1 MEALSR
7 RGDEFGMRFFGL
19 EVKGYLSL
27 TREVARKKK
36 TTFPILLDDRRIAR
50 EVLFIPGT
58 PTTFVV
64 DAKGNIRARLVG
76 ASQDLDKVIEDVLIR
91 I

>member
-7 RGDEFGMRFFGL
+7 RGMEFGMRFFGL

-27 TREVARKKK
+27 TRDVARKKK
-36 TTFPILLDDRRIAR
+36 TTFTILLDDRRIAR
-50 EVLFIPGT
+50 EVLHIPGT
-58 PTTFVV
+58 PSTLVV
-64 DAKGNIRARLVG
+64 DAKGNIRAKLFG
-76 ASQDLDKVIEDVLIR
+76 ASQDLDKVVEDVIIR